1 MLKTGVREN
10 PFPRISFLSQTAR
23 AATSEIAAAFFLSQ
37 DELFDRQTRITQ
49 WRSRLADDREIWK
62 RISQGDAD
70 SFDAF
75 YRENAPR
82 LQVFLRQIIGNPQA
96 AEDIVQE
103 TFTQIWNRP
112 NGFQPERGPL
122 RAYLYGIGRKRAADW
137 WRKQRPSD
145 RVSEDQ
151 VSVCQAETVSI
162 VGDAF
167 RRLAEE
173 QRTLPWLREVEGQ
186 SYAELAVI
194 LEIPVGT
201 VRSRLFAAREALRRV
216 WLSTR

>member
-1 MLKTGVREN
+1 
-10 PFPRISFLSQTAR
+10 
-23 AATSEIAAAFFLSQ
+23 
-37 DELFDRQTRITQ
+37 
-49 WRSRLADDREIWK
+49 LADDRELWK

-82 LQVFLRQIIGNPQA
+82 LQVFLRQITGNRQA
-96 AEDIVQE
+96 AEDIMQE
-103 TFTQIWNRP
+103 TFTQIWSRP
-112 NGFQPERGPL
+112 NGFQPERGTL

-137 WRKQRPSD
+137 WRKQGDSD
-145 RVSEDQ
+145 LATGDQ
-151 VSVCQAETVSI
+151 GSISQTETVSI

-173 QRTLPWLREVEGQ
+173 QRALLWLREVEGQ

-201 VRSRLFAAREALRRV
+201 VRSRLFAAREALRRI
-216 WLSTR
+216 WLNK

>member
-1 MLKTGVREN
+1 M
-10 PFPRISFLSQTAR
+10 
-23 AATSEIAAAFFLSQ
+23 
-37 DELFDRQTRITQ
+37 
-49 WRSRLADDREIWK
+49 ADDRELWK

-82 LQVFLRQIIGNPQA
+82 LQVFLRQITGNRQA
-96 AEDIVQE
+96 AEDIMQE
-103 TFTQIWNRP
+103 TFTQIWSRP
-112 NGFQPERGPL
+112 NGFQPERGTL

-137 WRKQRPSD
+137 WRKQGDSD
-145 RVSEDQ
+145 LATGDQ
-151 VSVCQAETVSI
+151 GSISQTETVSI

-173 QRTLPWLREVEGQ
+173 QRALLWLREVEGQ

-201 VRSRLFAAREALRRV
+201 VRSRLFAAREALRRI
-216 WLSTR
+216 WLNK